1 MTRVAVVDLGSNST
15 RLLVADVEDD
25 VVHEIERRVTIT
37 KLGER
42 VDGDRQLLPRRGRS
56 RPCLP
61 REPTASSSTTT
72 SPSGPSRTRR
82 APSATPATGPSSW
95 TASSGASTSRRA
107 CSQARRRLCSR
118 SAASR
123 PGRPLLEPTVIVD
136 LGGGSTEIVIG
147 DASGLTF
154 HASLDIGCVRLAER
168 FARADALEA
177 CDAEALVLH
186 VRRLLMEQIPLDS
199 PPAHGIGAAGTV
211 TTLGTLHLGLDEEDP
226 EVLHGH
232 RLPAAWIGAEAGRL
246 AATPVAELRR
256 RAGIEPE
263 RAAVIGAGALAI
275 AEIVAF
281 FELDGARDLGDGHP
295 ARRGPRDGRRSHSL
309 TRSSAAL
316 TADNER

>member
-1 MTRVAVVDLGSNST
+1 VTRVAVVDLGSNST
-15 RLLVADVEDD
+15 RLLVAEVEDD

-42 VDGDRQLLPRRGRS
+42 VDGDRQLLPDAVARVHACLESYRELVDLYEPERALAYATSAVRDAGNRAEFLDGVEQRFGLPTRLLSGEEEALLTFRGV
-56 RPCLP
+56 
-61 REPTASSSTTT
+61 ST
-72 SPSGPSRTRR
+72 
-82 APSATPATGPSSW
+82 
-95 TASSGASTSRRA
+95 
-107 CSQARRRLCSR
+107 
-118 SAASR
+118 
-123 PGRPLLEPTVIVD
+123 GRPLLEPTVIVD

-147 DASGLTF
+147 EATGLTF

-168 FARADALEA
+168 FARVGALEA
-177 CDAEALVLH
+177 CDAKALVLH
-186 VRRLLMEQIPLDS
+186 VRRLLMEHIPLGA

-211 TTLGTLHLGLDEEDP
+211 TTLGTLHLGLHEEDP

-275 AEIVAF
+275 AEIVGF
-281 FELDGARDLGDGHP
+281 FELEELEISETDILHGV
-295 ARRGPRDGRRSHSL
+295 
-309 TRSSAAL
+309 AL
-316 TADNER
+316 ETAGVRTP

>member
-1 MTRVAVVDLGSNST
+1 MTRVEVTRVAVVDLGSNST

-25 VVHEIERRVTIT
+25 VVHEVERRVTIT

-42 VDGDRQLLPRRGRS
+42 VDGDRELRPDAVARVHACLESYRELIDAHAPERALAYATSAVRDAGNRAEFLDGVEQRFGLPTRLLSGEEEALLTFRGV
-56 RPCLP
+56 
-61 REPTASSSTTT
+61 ST
-72 SPSGPSRTRR
+72 
-82 APSATPATGPSSW
+82 
-95 TASSGASTSRRA
+95 
-107 CSQARRRLCSR
+107 
-118 SAASR
+118 
-123 PGRPLLEPTVIVD
+123 GRPLLEPTVIVD

-177 CDAEALVLH
+177 CDTEALVLH
-186 VRRLLMEQIPLDS
+186 VRRLLMEQIPLDA

-232 RLPAAWIGAEAGRL
+232 RLPAAWIRAEAGRL

-275 AEIVAF
+275 AEIVGF
-281 FELDGARDLGDGHP
+281 FELDELEISETDILHGV
-295 ARRGPRDGRRSHSL
+295 
-309 TRSSAAL
+309 AL
-316 TADNER
+316 ETAGVRTP

>member
-1 MTRVAVVDLGSNST
+1 MPA
-15 RLLVADVEDD
+15 
-25 VVHEIERRVTIT
+25 
-37 KLGER
+37 
-42 VDGDRQLLPRRGRS
+42 S
-56 RPCLP
+56 RA
-61 REPTASSSTTT
+61 TGSSSTPT
-72 SPSGPSRTRR
+72 SPSGPSRTRP
-82 APSATPATGPSSW
+82 APSATQATGPSSW
-95 TASSGASTSRRA
+95 TASSERFDLPTRLLSGEEEALLTFRGVST
-107 CSQARRRLCSR
+107 
-118 SAASR
+118 
-123 PGRPLLEPTVIVD
+123 GRPLLEPTVIVD

-263 RAAVIGAGALAI
+263 RAAVIGRRSARDRGDRRLLRARR
-275 AEIVAF
+275 
-281 FELDGARDLGDGHP
+281 ARDLGDGHP
-295 ARRGPRDGRRSHSL
+295 PRRGPRDGRRSHSL

-316 TADNER
+316 TAGNER